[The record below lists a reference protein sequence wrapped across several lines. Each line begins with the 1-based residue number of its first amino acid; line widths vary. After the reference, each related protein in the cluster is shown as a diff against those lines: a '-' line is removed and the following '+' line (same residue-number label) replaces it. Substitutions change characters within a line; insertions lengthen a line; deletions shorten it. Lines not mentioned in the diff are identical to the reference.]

1 MTNLAGW
8 RAYNVLCKDGVV
20 ARDPRLHR
28 FKSRYEMAL
37 QLETVI
43 FTGMSEA
50 TAAAY
55 TAALRVGHA
64 HSAFETLASA

>member
-8 RAYNVLCKDGVV
+8 SAYNVMCKDGVL
-20 ARDPRLHR
+20 ARDPSLHR
-28 FKSRYEMAL
+28 FQSRYEMEL

-50 TAAAY
+50 TAAA
-55 TAALRVGHA
+55 
-64 HSAFETLASA
+64 